1 MMDAEDDIPAAPAP
15 DLLARQQ
22 AAADAIYAQALELE
36 AAGLME
42 AAQIGFEAAVA
53 LDLLNP
59 ELQYR
64 WGGAFNGQ
72 AERRATFLEV
82 IDRLQPAA
90 LVETGTY
97 RGTSTDFMARHFAG
111 PIHSCEI
118 DRRCFQGSRRKLAR
132 FPQVEL
138 AQSDSRTFLR
148 YVLAR
153 LKPAAPLLVYLDA
166 HWWDDLPLAE
176 EIAIILASGHEA
188 AIMIDDFEV
197 PDDPG
202 YTFDDFGPGKRFCL
216 EMLDF
221 MADRPEPLFY
231 PAARSESETG
241 SKRGAV
247 VLSTGPRVTEALV
260 SVTRLRGQGF
270 AAWRSVSGS
279 RSD

>member
-1 MMDAEDDIPAAPAP
+1 MSAEHDIPAPPAP
-15 DLLARQQ
+15 ELLARQQ
-22 AAADAIYAQALELE
+22 AAADAIYSQALELE

-42 AAQIGFEAAVA
+42 AAQIGFDAAVA

-72 AERRATFLEV
+72 VERCATFLEM
-82 IDRLQPAA
+82 IERLQPAA

-97 RGTSTDFMARHFAG
+97 RGTSTEFMARHFTG

-138 AQSDSRTFLR
+138 AQSDSRAFLR

-176 EIAIILASGHEA
+176 EIAIILGSGHDA

-197 PDDPG
+197 PDDAG

-216 EMLDF
+216 DMLAF

-231 PAARSESETG
+231 PRARSEAETG
-241 SKRGAV
+241 SKRGALV
-247 VLSTGPRVTEALV
+247 ISTGPRVTAALQA
-260 SVTRLRGQGF
+260 VTRLRGQSF
-270 AAWRSVSGS
+270 AAWRAGQ
-279 RSD
+279 

>member
-1 MMDAEDDIPAAPAP
+1 MSLNSAPIPAAPAP

-22 AAADAIYAQALELE
+22 EAANAFYSQALELE

-42 AAQIGFEAAVA
+42 AAQIGFDAAVS

-72 AERRATFLEV
+72 AERCATFLEM
-82 IDRLQPAA
+82 IAALKPAA
-90 LVETGTY
+90 LIETGTY
-97 RGTSTDFMARHFAG
+97 RGTSTEFMARHFTG
-111 PIHSCEI
+111 PIHSCEV
-118 DRRCFQGSRRKLAR
+118 DRRCFQGTRRKLAR

-138 AQSDSRTFLR
+138 AQSDSRPFLR

-176 EIAIILASGHEA
+176 EIEIILGSGHDA

-216 EMLDF
+216 DMLAF

-231 PAARSESETG
+231 PRARSEAETG

-247 VLSTGPRVTEALV
+247 VLSTGPRVTAALSV
-260 SVTRLRGQGF
+260 VTRLRGQGF
-270 AAWRSVSGS
+270 AAWRVV
-279 RSD
+279 